1 MNFGR
6 AVAIVCPLLAAAF
19 GATWAHL
26 ALGRTGIDPASVK
39 WLWGDLAQV
48 YVAWSQYLSDP
59 DAIWLN
65 TTRLSYPLP
74 ISVSLFDPMPLLLL
88 LSRPF
93 AGVLGEGRQYFGYY
107 FTACLAMQGVFGY
120 FAAQRALRLAGVDDP
135 VWGRCIA
142 LIGGVLLAS
151 MPYTFFRFQGH
162 AALSSQWVLVLSL
175 WATLATLESGRLR
188 WLALNGAVLLLATG
202 LNPYLAL
209 MVAASNAVIVC
220 SMLYRKGERLELMIR
235 LVMLVAIAALGL
247 TIFGFMSASSAATGG
262 YGVYSMNMLGPLD
275 SNGGA
280 KLLHL
285 DVVDATGG
293 QSFEGYTYIGLGMA
307 ILCALG
313 PFLVSRRQVTAQR
326 FPFLG
331 AMLAVLCC
339 YVLALSASITL
350 AGYQLELPIPDSVRF
365 LLSRFRGSGR
375 FFWMA
380 GFWLVLIL
388 AAAAARRFGAKRA
401 ALLLSA
407 ILAVQLV
414 DILPLAANTRGNI
427 SNASALK
434 LEGVNAGQA
443 HAVLV
448 FPAWQCDHESTP
460 GGLRNYELVGYFALG
475 RHLPTN
481 NFYAARTT
489 ADQSEYHCNYPQ
501 RLARLDPHA
510 IYLLSGKLY
519 AQYRPDFASGFSC
532 SERPAEPQTG
542 PAFWI
547 CEPRK

>member
-1 MNFGR
+1 MNYSK
-6 AVAIVCPLLAAAF
+6 AVALAFPLVAAAF
-19 GATWAHL
+19 GTLWAYL
-26 ALGRTGIDPASVK
+26 ALGRTGIDPSSMK

-59 DAIWLN
+59 DAVWLS
-65 TTRLSYPLP
+65 TTRMSYPLP

-93 AGVLGEGRQYFGYY
+93 AGLMEGGRQYFGFY

-120 FAAQRALRLAGVDDP
+120 FATLRALRLVDVSDS
-135 VWGRCIA
+135 VWSRYVA
-142 LIGGVLLAS
+142 LLGGMLLAS

-175 WATLATLESGRLR
+175 WATLATLDSNRLR
-188 WLALNGAVLLLATG
+188 WLALNGGVLLLATG

-209 MVAASNAVIVC
+209 MVAASNAVIAC
-220 SMLYRKGERLELMIR
+220 SRLYRKGDRLEMAIR
-235 LVMLVAIAALGL
+235 LAMLVATAALGL
-247 TIFGFMSASSAATGG
+247 TVFGFMGASSAATGG

-280 KLLHL
+280 KLLSL
-285 DVVDATGG
+285 DVADPTGG
-293 QSFEGYTYIGLGMA
+293 QSFEGYTYIGLGMV

-313 PFLVSRRQVTAQR
+313 PFLLPARQTPAHR

-331 AMLAVLCC
+331 AILAVLCC
-339 YVLALSASITL
+339 YALALSASVTL
-350 AGYQLELPIPDSVRF
+350 SGYRVDLPLPESVHF

-388 AAAAARRFGAKRA
+388 TTLTVRRLGPKRA
-401 ALLLSA
+401 SLLLSG

-414 DILPLAANTRGNI
+414 DIVPLAANVRGNI
-427 SNASALK
+427 ANASALK
-434 LEGVNAGQA
+434 LEGVDAGSA
-443 HAVLV
+443 RAVLV

-475 RHLPTN
+475 KRLPTN

-489 ADQSEYHCNYPQ
+489 ADQSAYHCDYSK
-501 RLARLDPHA
+501 RLAKLDPDA
-510 IYLLSGKLY
+510 IYLLSDPLY
-519 AQYRPDFASGFSC
+519 AQYRMDFAGRFSC
-532 SERPAEPQTG
+532 SERPAEPQYG
-542 PAFWI
+542 RAFWI